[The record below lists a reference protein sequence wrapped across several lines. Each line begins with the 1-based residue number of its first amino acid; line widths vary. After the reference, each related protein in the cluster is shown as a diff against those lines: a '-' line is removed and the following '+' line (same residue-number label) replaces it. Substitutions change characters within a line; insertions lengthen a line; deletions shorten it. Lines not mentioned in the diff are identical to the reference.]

1 MTVLILAGTGDARQ
15 LAQFCADHNIAA
27 CASLAGATRQPKQLA
42 VPTYHGSFGGGDGFR
57 AFLKRHKIRAV
68 LDATH
73 PFAHQ
78 ITRRSH
84 DIAREMGLPYMRFE
98 RPAWQPGPGDHWIS
112 LHDESEAAAHIA
124 PDAVVFLA
132 TGRQSLPKFAN
143 LGHAQLICR
152 QIDPPEGAFPWPNG
166 AYLIGR
172 PPFSMADE
180 EALFRRLSVD
190 VLVVKNA
197 GYSALF
203 AKNGYDIDAFNSGVT
218 VLFPELDE
226 RAEVPEITTACW
238 GILDKD
244 PKSLMCASS
253 RMVVKR
259 KGAARPAVL
268 ACTLLAYAPEFELG
282 TTLQEAEQDVA
293 LNHPHCA
300 KFCVLGGASCSA

>member
-1 MTVLILAGTGDARQ
+1 
-15 LAQFCADHNIAA
+15 
-27 CASLAGATRQPKQLA
+27 
-42 VPTYHGSFGGGDGFR
+42 
-57 AFLKRHKIRAV
+57 
-68 LDATH
+68 
-73 PFAHQ
+73 
-78 ITRRSH
+78 
-84 DIAREMGLPYMRFE
+84 MRFE

-197 GYSALF
+197 G
-203 AKNGYDIDAFNSGVT
+203 
-218 VLFPELDE
+218 
-226 RAEVPEITTACW
+226 
-238 GILDKD
+238 
-244 PKSLMCASS
+244 
-253 RMVVKR
+253 
-259 KGAARPAVL
+259 GAASRTKLDAARALGLKVLMIERPPCTARPCLSERSL
-268 ACTLLAYAPEFELG
+268 AEAWLAQW
-282 TTLQEAEQDVA
+282 T
-293 LNHPHCA
+293 
-300 KFCVLGGASCSA
+300 

>member
-1 MTVLILAGTGDARQ
+1 MTVLILAGTGDARH

-42 VPTYHGSFGGGDGFR
+42 VPTYHGGFGGGDGFR
-57 AFLKRHKIRAV
+57 AFLKRHEIRAV

-78 ITRRSH
+78 ITQRSH

-124 PDAVVFLA
+124 PNAVVFLA

-197 GYSALF
+197 G
-203 AKNGYDIDAFNSGVT
+203 
-218 VLFPELDE
+218 
-226 RAEVPEITTACW
+226 
-238 GILDKD
+238 
-244 PKSLMCASS
+244 
-253 RMVVKR
+253 
-259 KGAARPAVL
+259 GAASRTKLDAARALGLKVLMIERPPCTARPCLSERSL
-268 ACTLLAYAPEFELG
+268 AEAWLAQW
-282 TTLQEAEQDVA
+282 T
-293 LNHPHCA
+293 
-300 KFCVLGGASCSA
+300 

>member
-42 VPTYHGSFGGGDGFR
+42 VPTYHGGFGGGDGFR
-57 AFLKRHKIRAV
+57 TFLKRHEIRAV

-98 RPAWQPGPGDHWIS
+98 RPAWLPGPGDHWIS
-112 LHDESEAAAHIA
+112 LHDEAEAAAHIA
-124 PDAVVFLA
+124 PNAVVFLA

-197 GYSALF
+197 G
-203 AKNGYDIDAFNSGVT
+203 
-218 VLFPELDE
+218 
-226 RAEVPEITTACW
+226 
-238 GILDKD
+238 
-244 PKSLMCASS
+244 
-253 RMVVKR
+253 
-259 KGAARPAVL
+259 GAASRTKLDAARALGLKVLMIERPPCTARPCLSERSL
-268 ACTLLAYAPEFELG
+268 AEAWLAQW
-282 TTLQEAEQDVA
+282 T
-293 LNHPHCA
+293 
-300 KFCVLGGASCSA
+300 